1 MDVNEMRMGLNDL
14 ITYSSFQPEEIYF
27 KEQKNFLIIELKQL
41 VWNDDQSCELEC
53 KNFPPTEVEFDSNNR
68 FIKFIQSKLTNYVN
82 GVQKEFFGI
91 FRKIKPP
98 PFIFVK

>member
-41 VWNDDQSCELEC
+41 V
-53 KNFPPTEVEFDSNNR
+53 
-68 FIKFIQSKLTNYVN
+68 
-82 GVQKEFFGI
+82 
-91 FRKIKPP
+91 
-98 PFIFVK
+98 